1 MKKLITAP
9 EFRELISAG
18 VKDFS
23 GYRMKVT
30 ELYCGNNQL
39 TSLPDLPMVIELDCY
54 NNNLTALPDLPNV
67 TKLYC
72 RHNRLTAL
80 PELPNVTKLYCDYNQ
95 LTSLPEL
102 PNVTELY
109 CGSNKLTALPNY
121 TDSQTSGRS
130 VYFTNGKILTGC
142 FCGTPKEFYQKGFI
156 EEKKQW
162 VADFCVTLKKSGLI

>member
-80 PELPNVTKLYCDYNQ
+80 PELPNVTELFCNENQ
-95 LTSLPEL
+95 LSH
-102 PNVTELY
+102 
-109 CGSNKLTALPNY
+109 LPNY

-156 EEKKQW
+156 EEGKRW
-162 VADFCVTLKKSGLI
+162 VADFCVTLKK

>member
-23 GYRMKVT
+23 SYRMEVT
-30 ELYCGNNQL
+30 EL
-39 TSLPDLPMVIELDCY
+39 DCSY
-54 NNNLTALPDLPNV
+54 NNLTALPDLPKV
-67 TKLYC
+67 K
-72 RHNRLTAL
+72 
-80 PELPNVTKLYCDYNQ
+80 KLYCDNNQ

-102 PNVTELY
+102 PNVTELD
-109 CGSNKLTALPNY
+109 CDNNNLTSLPELPQVTELFCNENQLSHLPNY
-121 TDSQTSGRS
+121 TDSQTSGRA

-142 FCGTPKEFYQKGFI
+142 FCGTPEEFYQKGFI